1 MKTIRVADA
10 TYHAIAAAATFP
22 FQSTGERQADGTWL
36 VPIESLPRTR
46 SGDETF
52 ERLDTH
58 RLPGES
64 DEDVVLRMLR
74 AYLGQKPN

>member
-1 MKTIRVADA
+1 MKTIRVTEA

-36 VPIESLPRTR
+36 VPIE
-46 SGDETF
+46 DETF
-52 ERLDTH
+52 ERLDAH
-58 RLPGES
+58 RLPSES

-74 AYLGQKPN
+74 AYLGRKPN